1 LHLNTRL
8 RLLAV
13 QRSMSRLR
21 LNRCHNRE
29 MQSKGDVAMDRRCF
43 VRSFAVL
50 GAGTTLLASRSR
62 ALAETEGAAVTRRF
76 SEQRWTIDNVIRANG
91 IDWDQPRSIYLSAPC
106 GVEANADFA
115 AIRARVQKMADIGPA
130 FESTAK
136 RREAK
141 ARAAEAEGN
150 GVTARD
156 NWYMAAIHYGAAEWP
171 YDDSGTQH
179 VELHKKKRECF
190 TNYARLADHRI
201 EAVSVPLKG
210 KSIPG
215 WLHLPPGYNGEKVP
229 VVIAIPGMDSF
240 KEVNVA
246 LANDRWMARG
256 VAVLAI
262 DGPGQYESPLL
273 GLYVTMQNW
282 IDAGPALVDW
292 LERRPEIDGRKIG
305 VTGTSFGSFFGT
317 ILSANEPRIA
327 ATAVISTCL
336 EPGCH
341 TIFEEASPTF
351 KKRFMWMSNYTD
363 ESKFNEFVKS
373 LTWEGHAEKIRSPYL
388 VVAGE
393 ADELSP
399 LEHTERMV
407 RAMPGPRQLV
417 IYADSR
423 HSVGNV
429 PAANLGPF
437 PPTLVADWLVARLNG
452 KPFNSERWFVE
463 PTGRIVRAAL

>member
-1 LHLNTRL
+1 
-8 RLLAV
+8 
-13 QRSMSRLR
+13 
-21 LNRCHNRE
+21 
-29 MQSKGDVAMDRRCF
+29 MDRRRF
-43 VRSFAVL
+43 IRSLAAA
-50 GAGTTLLASRSR
+50 GAGATLAVSHRAACAEAEVTATTK
-62 ALAETEGAAVTRRF
+62 RF
-76 SEQRWTIDNVIRANG
+76 SQQRWALDNIIRANG

-141 ARAAEAEGN
+141 ARAAEAAGN
-150 GVTARD
+150 AVTARD

-171 YDDSGTQH
+171 YDDSGQQH
-179 VELHKKKRECF
+179 VELHNKKRECF
-190 TNYARLADHRI
+190 ANYARLADHKI
-201 EAVSVPLKG
+201 EAVSIPFKT

-215 WLHLPPGYNGEKVP
+215 WFHLPPGYSGGKVP

-246 LANDRWMARG
+246 LANDRWMQRG
-256 VAVLAI
+256 VAVLSI

-273 GLYVTMQNW
+273 GVYVSMQNW
-282 IDAGPALVDW
+282 IEAGPAIVDW
-292 LERRPEIDGRKIG
+292 LLHRPEIDGQKIG
-305 VTGTSFGSFFGT
+305 VSGASFGSFFGT
-317 ILSANEPRIA
+317 ILTANEPRIS

-351 KKRFMWMSNYTD
+351 KKRFMWMSNFTD
-363 ESKFNEFVKS
+363 EPKFDEFAKT
-373 LTWEGHAEKIRSPYL
+373 LTWEGHIEKIRTPYL

-407 RAMPGPRQLV
+407 RAMSCPRQLV

-452 KPFNSERWFVE
+452 KPVSSERWFVE
-463 PTGRIVRAAL
+463 ATGRIVKTAL

>member
-1 LHLNTRL
+1 
-8 RLLAV
+8 
-13 QRSMSRLR
+13 
-21 LNRCHNRE
+21 
-29 MQSKGDVAMDRRCF
+29 MDRRRF
-43 VRSFAVL
+43 IRSAL
-50 GAGTTLLASRSR
+50 AGTGAVVATGRNLAV
-62 ALAETEGAAVTRRF
+62 ADADGTATTRRF
-76 SEQRWTIDNVIRANG
+76 AEQRWALDNIIRANG
-91 IDWDQPRSIYLSAPC
+91 IDWDQPRSLYLSAPC

-141 ARAAEAEGN
+141 AREAETEN
-150 GVTARD
+150 NPVTARD

-171 YDDSGTQH
+171 YDDSGRRH
-179 VELHKKKRECF
+179 IDLHNKKRACF
-190 TNYARLADHRI
+190 SNYARLADHKI
-201 EAVSVPLKG
+201 EAVSIPFNG
-210 KSIPG
+210 KSIPA
-215 WLHLPPGYNGEKVP
+215 WFHLPPGHNGGKVP

-240 KEVNVA
+240 KETSVA
-246 LANDRWMARG
+246 LANDRWMQRG

-273 GLYVTMQNW
+273 GVYVSMQNW
-282 IDAGPALVDW
+282 IDTGPVLVDW
-292 LERRPEIDGRKIG
+292 LLKRPEIDGQRIG
-305 VTGTSFGSFFGT
+305 VTGASFGSFFGT
-317 ILSANEPRIA
+317 ILAANEPRIA
-327 ATAVISTCL
+327 ATALISTCL

-351 KKRFMWMSNYTD
+351 KKRFMWMSNHTD
-363 ESKFNEFVKS
+363 ESKFNEFVKT

-399 LEHTERMV
+399 LEHTERMI
-407 RAMPGPRQLV
+407 RTMTGPRQLV
-417 IYADSR
+417 VYADSR

-437 PPTLVADWLVARLNG
+437 PPTLVADWLVARLGG
-452 KPFNSERWFVE
+452 KPFKSERWFVE
-463 PTGRIVRAAL
+463 ATGRVVRMAL

>member
-1 LHLNTRL
+1 
-8 RLLAV
+8 
-13 QRSMSRLR
+13 M
-21 LNRCHNRE
+21 NR
-29 MQSKGDVAMDRRCF
+29 RRF
-43 VRSFAVL
+43 IRSFAV
-50 GAGTTLLASRSR
+50 A
-62 ALAETEGAAVTRRF
+62 GAAAALTLPHRVAYAEAEATTKRF
-76 SEQRWTIDNVIRANG
+76 SQQRWALDNIIRANG

-141 ARAAEAEGN
+141 ARAAEADGN
-150 GVTARD
+150 PVTGRD
-156 NWYMAAIHYGAAEWP
+156 NWYMAAVHYGAAEWP
-171 YDDSGTQH
+171 YDDSGQQH
-179 VELHKKKRECF
+179 MELHKKKRECF
-190 TNYARLADHRI
+190 ANYARLADHKI
-201 EAVSVPLKG
+201 EAVSIPFKG

-215 WLHLPPGYNGEKVP
+215 WFHLPAGYSGGKVP

-246 LANDRWMARG
+246 LANDRWMQRG
-256 VAVLAI
+256 VAVLSI

-273 GLYVTMQNW
+273 GVYVSMQNW
-282 IDAGPALVDW
+282 IDAGPAVVDW
-292 LERRPEIDGRKIG
+292 LLRRPEIDAQKIG
-305 VTGTSFGSFFGT
+305 VSGASFGSFFGT
-317 ILSANEPRIA
+317 ILTANEPRIA

-363 ESKFNEFVKS
+363 ESKFDEFAKT
-373 LTWEGHAEKIRSPYL
+373 LTWEGHAERIRTPYL
-388 VVAGE
+388 VLAGE

-399 LEHTERMV
+399 LTHTERMI
-407 RAMPGPRQLV
+407 RAMSGPRQLIV
-417 IYADSR
+417 YADSR

-437 PPTLVADWLVARLNG
+437 PSTLLADWLVTRLNG
-452 KPFNSERWFVE
+452 KPFDSERWYVE
-463 PTGRIVRAAL
+463 PSGRIVKTAL

>member
-1 LHLNTRL
+1 
-8 RLLAV
+8 
-13 QRSMSRLR
+13 
-21 LNRCHNRE
+21 
-29 MQSKGDVAMDRRCF
+29 MDRRCF
-43 VRSFAVL
+43 VRSFAAL
-50 GAGTTLLASRSR
+50 GAGTTLLGARNR
-62 ALAETEGAAVTRRF
+62 AHAEAGGAATTKRF

-150 GVTARD
+150 PVTARD

-179 VELHKKKRECF
+179 VELHKKKKECF
-190 TNYARLADHRI
+190 SSYARLADHRI

-210 KSIPG
+210 KSMPG
-215 WLHLPPGYNGEKVP
+215 WLHLPPAYSGGKVP

-240 KEVNVA
+240 KEASVA

-273 GLYVTMQNW
+273 GVYVSMQNW
-282 IDAGPALVDW
+282 IDAGTALVRW
-292 LERRPEIDGRKIG
+292 LLQRPEIDGQKIG

-317 ILSANEPRIA
+317 ILCASEPRIA

-351 KKRFMWMSNYTD
+351 KKRFMWMSNYAD
-363 ESKFNEFVKS
+363 ESKFNEFVKT

-407 RAMPGPRQLV
+407 RAMSGPRQLV
-417 IYADSR
+417 VYADSR

-437 PPTLVADWLVARLNG
+437 PPTLVADWLLARLAG
-452 KPFNSERWFVE
+452 KPFGSERWLVE
-463 PTGRIVRAAL
+463 PTGRIVKTAL